1 MGCSSSVG
9 VFIYEWC
16 QVMDAQGFLMLLGDS
31 GICPDVLAENAA
43 TRIFNS
49 GARSQGHL
57 SFEVLP
63 LSRMLAAP
71 PHNTAGAE
79 QSAALCCSNQDSKH
93 RDRTVN

>member
-1 MGCSSSVG
+1 
-9 VFIYEWC
+9 
-16 QVMDAQGFLMLLGDS
+16 MDAQGFLMLLGDS

-71 PHNTAGAE
+71 PITLLARSSQQRYVVRIRI
-79 QSAALCCSNQDSKH
+79 QSIE
-93 RDRTVN
+93 TVP